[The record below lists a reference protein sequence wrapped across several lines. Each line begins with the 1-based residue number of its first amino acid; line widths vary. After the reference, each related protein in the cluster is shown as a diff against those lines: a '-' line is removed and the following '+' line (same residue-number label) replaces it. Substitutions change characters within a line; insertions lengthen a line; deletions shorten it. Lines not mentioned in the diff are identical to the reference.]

1 MGSASPPRQLDIF
14 ADSRD
19 VMLRNDAVS
28 ALTGHDAAAA
38 SIHCQTLNAEF
49 PDDANLPALQ
59 GLIKA
64 LREFQ
69 AAAQTPAPNLA
80 AVSVERERL
89 AREYAPIAQQA
100 MGLVAGRA
108 WLLPLWC
115 ALAKRSEQLAFDPA
129 WPEDHA
135 AALWLRG
142 HDWAAAAQ
150 AVQRIASWRRI
161 PWPLMWMTSARYQL
175 DGLNA
180 CWPLLA
186 ELAWM
191 APQRLAQVLDDVKD
205 SLLIRLRQEFDAK
218 FDSEGDTAD
227 LSCDLSWFPAWLLC
241 AKPALSEHLGLAQ
254 PGQHSEAENGLRLML
269 TLLHLEKQG
278 RHQELVL
285 KRRQLRDLHAGLWR
299 AYMATR

>member
-19 VMLRNDAVS
+19 VMLRNDVVS
-28 ALTGHDAAAA
+28 ALAGHDAAAA
-38 SIHCQTLNAEF
+38 SSHCQTLNAEF

-59 GLIKA
+59 GLINA
-64 LREFQ
+64 LQQLQ

-89 AREYAPIAQQA
+89 VREYAPAAQQA
-100 MGLVAGRA
+100 MGPVAGPA
-108 WLLPLWC
+108 WMLPFWC
-115 ALAKRSEQLAFDPA
+115 ALAKRSEHLAFDPTS
-129 WPEDHA
+129 PEDHA
-135 AALWLRG
+135 AAQWLRG

-161 PWPLMWMTSARYQL
+161 PWPLMWMTSARYRL

-191 APQRLAQVLDDVKD
+191 APQRLAQVLDEVKD
-205 SLLIRLRQEFDAK
+205 SLLNRLRQEFDAR
-218 FDSEGDTAD
+218 FDGDGDMA
-227 LSCDLSWFPAWLLC
+227 DLSWFPAWLLC
-241 AKPALSEHLGLAQ
+241 AKPALFEQLGLAQ
-254 PGQHSEAENGLRLML
+254 PGQHSAAENGMRLML

-278 RHQELVL
+278 RHQELVH